1 MKIMDV
7 RQTVDLIKEKKMGV
21 ERLVD
26 LNKKIMGERNRRL
39 VSQRKK
45 NGYWTNRR
53 FELKRYEKDG
63 CLTNRRLGKESC
75 MLDEQ

>member
-21 ERLVD
+21 EQIVD

-39 VSQRKK
+39 VS
-45 NGYWTNRR
+45 
-53 FELKRYEKDG
+53 
-63 CLTNRRLGKESC
+63 
-75 MLDEQ
+75 